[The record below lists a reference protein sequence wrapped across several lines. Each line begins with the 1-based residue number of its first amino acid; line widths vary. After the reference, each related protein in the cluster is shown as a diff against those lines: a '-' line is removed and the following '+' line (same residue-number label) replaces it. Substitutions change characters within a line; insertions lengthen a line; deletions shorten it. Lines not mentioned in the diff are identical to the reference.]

1 MTVSSNEK
9 YFTLYSD
16 GEDSDRK
23 KIIDEV
29 RLYHPFE
36 DNNDFIIGV
45 KQEYDQETFENIGEA
60 EIINL

>member
-29 RLYHPFE
+29 RFYHPFE